1 MLQTV
6 PGPDAGF
13 DLERID
19 GLAPAERRVAH
30 FLVEAGPDVLV
41 LERGGAGCPAGDE
54 RRHGGAD
61 GEGSWLRRHGRAAP
75 HAGRAATRASATNG
89 GTNPPLALR
98 LQRTLADSRPDQLLA
113 TSVAE
118 PPLRFGQPG
127 SARHAEAFAEAVGVL
142 GAGERIVWRGIEP
155 SACLADYGRLLC
167 ERVGRRAAAW
177 SHTGTAFADELAG
190 LAGGDVV
197 VALAYGRLQN
207 HVHALIDHAAA
218 LGAATVLITDVANP
232 GGGA

>member
-13 DLERID
+13 DLERTT
-19 GLAPAERRVAH
+19 AWCRPRRVAH

-41 LERGGAGCPAGDE
+41 LSAAALAARLGTSDATVVRTAKALGFAGMAELRHALAERQLSQHDE
-54 RRHGGAD
+54 RRD
-61 GEGSWLRRHGRAAP
+61 D
-75 HAGRAATRASATNG
+75 
-89 GTNPPLALR
+89 PPLALR

-113 TSVAE
+113 TSVANH
-118 PPLRFGQPG
+118 LSGLD
-127 SARHAEAFAEAVGVL
+127 SLARRVTPEAFAKAVGVL
-142 GAGERIVWRGIEP
+142 GAGERIVSRGVGP

-167 ERVGRRAAAW
+167 ERVGRHAAAW

-218 LGAATVLITDVANP
+218 LGAATVLITDVRQP
-232 GGGA
+232 RVTGA